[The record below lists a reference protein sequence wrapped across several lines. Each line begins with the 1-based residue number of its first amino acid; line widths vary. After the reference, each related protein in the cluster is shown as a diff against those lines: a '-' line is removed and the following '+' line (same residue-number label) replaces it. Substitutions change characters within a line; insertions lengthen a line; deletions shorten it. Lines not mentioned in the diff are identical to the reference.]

1 MPVVVP
7 IKDMRDT
14 ARFSELV
21 ETSTMPITVTKNGY
35 GRFVVMRMED
45 YDALVSDRAKAEL
58 MSRISISE
66 RERAEHLGRDAFAA
80 LDDAE
85 TKNAL

>member
-21 ETSTMPITVTKNGY
+21 ETSITPITVTKNGY

-58 MSRISISE
+58 MSRIAISE
-66 RERAEHLGRDAFAA
+66 RERAEHLGRDVFAA